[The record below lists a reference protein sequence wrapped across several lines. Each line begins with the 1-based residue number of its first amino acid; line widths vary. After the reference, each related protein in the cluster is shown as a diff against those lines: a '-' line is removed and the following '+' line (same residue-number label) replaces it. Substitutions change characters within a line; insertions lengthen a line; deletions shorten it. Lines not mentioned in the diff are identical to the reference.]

1 MISKFPE
8 IVNTTEEFIKLHG
21 FVAQCRRLTDTV
33 ILLVYQ

>member
-21 FVAQCRRLTDTV
+21 FAAQCRRRTDLV